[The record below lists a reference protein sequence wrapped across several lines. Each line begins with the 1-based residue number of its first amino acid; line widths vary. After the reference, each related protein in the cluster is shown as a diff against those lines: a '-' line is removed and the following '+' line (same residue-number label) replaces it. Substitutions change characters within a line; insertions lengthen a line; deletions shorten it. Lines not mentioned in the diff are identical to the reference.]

1 MFSSSTKVVKR
12 LLKDI
17 NRLLS
22 KEMSNVSLKVTIQK
36 KWRTQNFDFQS
47 IKGLSPVQF
56 FESCNLRRYH

>member
-1 MFSSSTKVVKR
+1 MSFKWMFSSSTKVVKR

-36 KWRTQNFDFQS
+36 K
-47 IKGLSPVQF
+47 
-56 FESCNLRRYH
+56 